1 MAGIAGG
8 LDFIRTSFRAGRKYL
23 AIIDDFDKGRD
34 DRNMKRYKLV
44 CGQCHEEYERDY
56 YQCPK
61 CGGTLHT
68 VYQWKDIDEIKKTI
82 KTASCYWDYQ
92 PCFTVERESRKV
104 TMGEGFTPCIHA
116 ENLGDCLGIEKLYI
130 KNESVNPSSTFK
142 DRCMSISFSKALE
155 SGADAVVIGSAG
167 NAGAA
172 AAAYS
177 ARAGITCYVMVPA
190 NTSIQR
196 IAQIQNYGAK
206 VITVKG
212 SVTDCIDLIGKVY
225 KKYGWHNVTTA
236 SRYNPFQ
243 ADAEKAIAY
252 EMAKQMD
259 WKVPDWIA
267 VPVGGGGILSGIY
280 RGYKDMLEL
289 GLISRLPRMIGTQEE
304 GCNPLVRAFSCR
316 VSPAQ
321 IEKVENPQGVA
332 VAIAD
337 AFPLDG
343 ETALAAIYDS
353 DGWAEDASDEEI
365 MEAQALIG
373 RNEGIFAETASSTT
387 VACVKKMKEQ
397 KLIKDGET
405 VACVITGNGMK
416 ELSLLASRGI
426 APVPI
431 DADVKELDELLKKS
445 F

>member
-1 MAGIAGG
+1 
-8 LDFIRTSFRAGRKYL
+8 
-23 AIIDDFDKGRD
+23 
-34 DRNMKRYKLV
+34 
-44 CGQCHEEYERDY
+44 
-56 YQCPK
+56 
-61 CGGTLHT
+61 
-68 VYQWKDIDEIKKTI
+68 
-82 KTASCYWDYQ
+82 
-92 PCFTVERESRKV
+92 
-104 TMGEGFTPCIHA
+104 
-116 ENLGDCLGIEKLYI
+116 
-130 KNESVNPSSTFK
+130 
-142 DRCMSISFSKALE
+142 
-155 SGADAVVIGSAG
+155 
-167 NAGAA
+167 
-172 AAAYS
+172 
-177 ARAGITCYVMVPA
+177 
-190 NTSIQR
+190 
-196 IAQIQNYGAK
+196 
-206 VITVKG
+206 
-212 SVTDCIDLIGKVY
+212 
-225 KKYGWHNVTTA
+225 
-236 SRYNPFQ
+236 
-243 ADAEKAIAY
+243 
-252 EMAKQMD
+252 
-259 WKVPDWIA
+259 
-267 VPVGGGGILSGIY
+267 
-280 RGYKDMLEL
+280 MLEL

-304 GCNPLVRAFSCR
+304 GCNPLVRAFRCR

-373 RNEGIFAETASSTT
+373 RNEVIFAETASSTT